1 MSSSDAEKFFEKLG
15 ADADLLKRVQDAQTV
30 DDITQIGSE
39 LGLDFTAEEFTAV
52 GNAPVGEV
60 ELTDD
65 ELEAVAGGKGLS
77 YSSNAPGCSL
87 APQTKISSCKLTIHP
102 GCDSLKIDPGTI
114 KR

>member
-1 MSSSDAEKFFEKLG
+1 MSSSNAEKFFEKLG
-15 ADADLLKRVQDAQTV
+15 SDADLLKRVRDAQTM
-30 DDITQIGSE
+30 DDIVQIGSD

-52 GNAPVGEV
+52 GNAPAGEV

-87 APQTKISSCKLTIHP
+87 APQTKISSCKLTIYP
-102 GCDSLKIDPGTI
+102 GCDSLKIDPKIVT
-114 KR
+114 K